1 MPIWI
6 LSCPNC
12 GTRNEIASDQ
22 VLIDCGSVSCVCDC
36 IQCGEQIDGQ
46 QDYWRWLG
54 LKEGPQPTSES
65 PRTT

>member
-1 MPIWI
+1 
-6 LSCPNC
+6 
-12 GTRNEIASDQ
+12 

-36 IQCGEQIDGQ
+36 IQCGDQIEGQ